1 MGTAPRGREQLIAAG
16 SGTRRFFRIVG
27 WALTLAISLGGLLCR
42 GLIGFSPPAEPLP
55 ITVALL
61 TAALPAM
68 VRLPPDLIGMPVPPA
83 VCGILTR
90 RAAIPRLGILGLEEL
105 LAAFQQAAPPPW
117 PLTGAL
123 PRRRSSIMMKS
134 TQGSVNSRQVK
145 SRRGPLFL
153 SGTPCIRCLILRPPS
168 APG

>member
-27 WALTLAISLGGLLCR
+27 WALTLAIGLGGLLCR
-42 GLIGFSPPAEPLP
+42 SLIGFSPLTEPLP
-55 ITVALL
+55 IAVALL

-134 TQGSVNSRQVK
+134 TQGSVNSR
-145 SRRGPLFL
+145 
-153 SGTPCIRCLILRPPS
+153 
-168 APG
+168 